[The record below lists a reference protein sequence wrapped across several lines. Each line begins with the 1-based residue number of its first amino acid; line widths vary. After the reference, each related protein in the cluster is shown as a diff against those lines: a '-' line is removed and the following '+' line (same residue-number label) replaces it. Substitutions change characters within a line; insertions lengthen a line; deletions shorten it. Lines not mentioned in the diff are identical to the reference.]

1 VRFLGDTELYELYF
15 NNADFGK
22 AYSSNDEYLRDIK
35 ALLDLYVDVALK
47 LRNENRKVSGGAEMI
62 KSFSFR
68 GIVITDDEVENIVLA
83 SQLKNRENKVPSIM
97 VKSLK
102 HAWEHLENRTQKT
115 TNVRLP
121 MAEFFSCHNLSL
133 LEKLCILT
141 GLAIELDRKY
151 ERLFAYIQDD
161 NTAKLPTYGL
171 ALALSL
177 MTEQLDVLDIYKT
190 LNNSLVSHM
199 LVDLDKERPRSSLMI
214 EISLRRRIVSLFI
227 GDSGVDLTTEKFVYC
242 CSPSDALEDLVVGKE
257 FNNFLLQ
264 TVENILDTK
273 VPNKLI
279 HIFGEEGAGKKFH
292 VQHVAKKLGMSVVF
306 VDFAYLLSVGLD
318 RAVYLSG
325 VLAFEAVF
333 KKLICLYNVNIA
345 ESDMAGLGLI
355 FDMLFGSDNLVFA
368 LNNSPKFPIS
378 NYSRYKP
385 FVDLE
390 VKPLNL
396 AERLQMWN
404 NLSQKHT
411 FQDEVDFKNIAN
423 KFNYTAGQMKT
434 ILQKARALSFGKAN
448 SGIKSDALTDVC
460 KTFSV
465 HNLER
470 KAVLINCK
478 YTFDDLVIEESQK
491 KVLMDACNYIKY
503 KDVVYE
509 SWDFGSKVAYGRGL
523 SMVFYGPPGTGK
535 TMGAQ
540 VIANELDLQLYKVD
554 VSQIMNKYVGET
566 EKNLK
571 DIFAEA
577 KTSNSILLFDEAD
590 SLFGKR
596 TDVKS
601 SNDKFSNN
609 EISFLLQQ
617 MEEYNGVS
625 ILTTNKF
632 NNFDDAFRRRIKFVV
647 NFPAPSV
654 EMRRLLWE
662 RVFPQKAP
670 LCSDF
675 DASNLAEKFEL
686 NGSSIKSIAILA
698 AYSAAG
704 KNEEITMHLILDAV
718 RYECQKLGRIV
729 PAEVFDF
736 G

>member
-1 VRFLGDTELYELYF
+1 MKFTGNAEPYELYF
-15 NNADFGK
+15 DSTNSGK
-22 AYSSNDEYLRDIK
+22 AYSSNDEYLCDIR
-35 ALLDLYVDVALK
+35 ALLDLYIDVALK
-47 LRNENRKVSGGAEMI
+47 LRNENRNVSGSAEMV

-68 GIVITDDEVENIVLA
+68 GIVITDDEVESIVIA
-83 SQLKNRENKVPSIM
+83 SQRKNREGKVSSTT
-97 VKSLK
+97 VKSVK
-102 HAWEHLENRTQKT
+102 RAWEHLESRTRET

-121 MAEFFSCHNLSL
+121 MAEFFECHKLSL
-133 LEKLCILT
+133 FEKLCILI
-141 GLAIELDRKY
+141 GLAVELDRKY

-171 ALALSL
+171 ALALTL
-177 MTEQLDVLDIYKT
+177 ITEQLETLNIYKT
-190 LNNSLVSHM
+190 LNNSLVSTM
-199 LVDLDKERPRSSLMI
+199 LMDMDKEKQKSSLMI
-214 EISLRRRIVSLFI
+214 EISLRRRVVSLFI
-227 GDSGVDLTTEKFVYC
+227 GDSGVDLATEKFVYC
-242 CSPSDALEDLVVGKE
+242 CSPLDTPEDLVAGNE
-257 FNNFLLQ
+257 FNDFLLQ
-264 TVENILDTK
+264 TVESLLNTK
-273 VPNKLI
+273 IPNKLI
-279 HIFGEEGAGKKFH
+279 HIWGEEGAGKKFH
-292 VQHVAKKLGMSVVF
+292 VQHVAKKLGTPVVF

-318 RAVYLSG
+318 RAIYLAG
-325 VLAFEAVF
+325 ILAFEVIF
-333 KKLICLYNVNIA
+333 KKLICLYNVNVA

-355 FDMLFGSDNLVFA
+355 FDMLFGYDNLVFV

-404 NLSQKHT
+404 ELSKKHT
-411 FQDEVDFKNIAN
+411 FQGAIDFKNIAN

-434 ILQKARALSFGKAN
+434 ILQKAKVLSCGK
-448 SGIKSDALTDVC
+448 IKSDALTEVC

-465 HNLER
+465 HNLEK

-478 YTFDDLVIEESQK
+478 YTFDDLVIDEGQK

-503 KDVVYE
+503 KDIVYE

-540 VIANELDLQLYKVD
+540 VVANELDLQLYKVD

-632 NNFDDAFRRRIKFVV
+632 NHFDDAFRRRIKFVV
-647 NFPAPSV
+647 NFPAPSI
-654 EMRRLLWE
+654 EMRKLLWE
-662 RVFPQKAP
+662 KVFPQKAP

-675 DASNLAEKFEL
+675 DALTLAEKFDL
-686 NGSSIKSIAILA
+686 NGSSIKSIAVLA

-704 KNEEITMHLILDAV
+704 KNEKITMNLIFDAI
-718 RYECQKLGRIV
+718 RYEYQKLGKIV
-729 PAEVFDF
+729 PAEIFDF
-736 G
+736 